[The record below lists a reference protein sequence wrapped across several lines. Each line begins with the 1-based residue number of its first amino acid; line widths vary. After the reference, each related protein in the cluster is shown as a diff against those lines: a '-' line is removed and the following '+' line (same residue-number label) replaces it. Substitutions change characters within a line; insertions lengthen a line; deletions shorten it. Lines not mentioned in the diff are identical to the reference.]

1 MAATSTAE
9 HNNPVIPQPVH
20 DGPQAPTRHYDLM
33 IIGTGSGNMIPGP
46 EFGDKRIAIVEKGTF
61 GGTCLN
67 VGCIPTKMYV
77 YAADI
82 AEAARESERFGVH
95 AHVDG
100 VDWPAIVRRIFERR
114 IDPIARS
121 GEAYRRGDDN
131 PTVDVYDQ
139 FARFIGP
146 RTLATGQG
154 DQPVTITADRIIVA
168 AGSRPF
174 IPSVITDSDVPYHT
188 NEDILRIPNLPSSM
202 IILGGGVI
210 AAEFA
215 HVFSALGVDVTVINR
230 SPHLLKRFEEDI
242 SERFTEIAS
251 ERWTTYLGR
260 TVTKAERKAQQTG
273 STTTPAGHNPST
285 SSSMTNDSTEGVT
298 LTLDNG
304 TTVSADTLL
313 VAMGRTPNGDLL
325 NVAEAGMDLDDG
337 GRIVVNAY
345 GETTAPGVWALGD
358 VSSPYQL
365 KHVANHEAKVV
376 KHNVLLDMG
385 LLESPENTRAGM
397 GEIAKSD
404 PDAGKQAFHHTYVP
418 AGVFTH
424 PQIATVGMTEQEAR
438 NWADNNDTTVAVK
451 TQNYG
456 DVAYGWAMEDS
467 TGFVKLIADTT
478 SQQILGAHII
488 GPQATTLIHQFITMM
503 EQKLTVP
510 EVAEGQY
517 WIHPALSEVNEN
529 ALLGL
534 DL

>member
-1 MAATSTAE
+1 MAPTSTAE
-9 HNNPVIPQPVH
+9 RNNPVIPQPVH
-20 DGPQAPTRHYDLM
+20 NGPEAPTRHYDLM

-82 AEAARESERFGVH
+82 AEAARESERYGVH

-114 IDPIARS
+114 IDPIARG
-121 GEAYRRGDDN
+121 GEEYRRGDEN

-174 IPSVITDSDVPYHT
+174 IPSVITDSDVAYHT
-188 NEDILRIPNLPSSM
+188 NEDILRIPDLPSSM

-215 HVFSALGVDVTVINR
+215 HVFGALGVDVTVINR
-230 SPHLLKRFEEDI
+230 SPHLLKRFEADI

-260 TVTKAERKAQQTG
+260 TVTKAEGKKESA
-273 STTTPAGHNPST
+273 
-285 SSSMTNDSTEGVT
+285 DGVT
-298 LTLDNG
+298 LTLDDG
-304 TTVSADTLL
+304 TTVSAEMLL

-325 NVAEAGMDLDDG
+325 NVTEAGMDLDDG

-385 LLESPENTRAGM
+385 LLKSPDEARAGM
-397 GEIAKSD
+397 GEIATSG

-424 PQIATVGMTEQEAR
+424 PQIATVGMTEDEAR
-438 NWADNNDTTVAVK
+438 NWADENDTTVAVK

-478 SQQILGAHII
+478 SKQLLGAHII

-534 DL
+534 GL